1 MAIVRAPSFLAHNE
15 GDSVAVATR
24 DLSPGPV
31 EGGYLVGPESITV
44 ELKEPVPLGHKF
56 ALVDLGDGDAVIEY
70 GVRVA
75 LASKPIE
82 IGEYVHVH
90 NVRSVRWQTSVAS

>member
-1 MAIVRAPSFLAHNE
+1 MTSECAPSFLAHKE

-24 DLSPGPV
+24 DLSPGTV

-56 ALVDLGDGDAVIEY
+56 ALHDISEGDEVVEY

-75 LASKPIE
+75 VASKPISA
-82 IGEYVHVH
+82 GQYVHVH
-90 NVRSVRWQTSVAS
+90 NVRSIRWQTSVAG

>member
-1 MAIVRAPSFLAHNE
+1 MTTERAPSFLAHNE
-15 GDSVAVATR
+15 GDSVAVATH

-56 ALVDLGDGDAVIEY
+56 ALQDIAEGDEIIEY
-70 GVRVA
+70 GERVA
-75 LASKPIE
+75 VATKPIAA
-82 IGEYVHVH
+82 GEYVHVH
-90 NVRSVRWQTSVAS
+90 NVRSIRWQTSVAS

>member
-1 MAIVRAPSFLAHNE
+1 MTTLQAPSFLAHNE

-31 EGGYLVGPESITV
+31 EGGYLVGPESITR

-56 ALVDLGDGDAVIEY
+56 ALQDISEGDEVIEY
-70 GVRVA
+70 GARVA
-75 LASKPIE
+75 VATKPISA
-82 IGEYVHVH
+82 GEYVHVH
-90 NVRSVRWQTSVAS
+90 NVRSIRWQTSIAS